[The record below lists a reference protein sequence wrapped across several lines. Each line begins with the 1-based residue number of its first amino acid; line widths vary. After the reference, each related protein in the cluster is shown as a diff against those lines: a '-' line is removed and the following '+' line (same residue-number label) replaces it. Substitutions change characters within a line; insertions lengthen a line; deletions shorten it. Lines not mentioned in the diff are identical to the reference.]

1 MKNYQLRSILLVI
14 LFFLF
19 APTWPKVDS
28 GQAMAVT
35 FEPEMIAD
43 QLESANLIAD
53 IHVDS
58 LSSVPDRSLFAKSL
72 AKATLLKIHQS
83 RNIDSALR
91 ENDVIEI
98 EVAGG
103 EIDGKGV
110 MFSGLPRPYSGQNYR
125 AYLNPSANNI
135 PNRFVITGLENGLI
149 PLSFVRASSR
159 NRTDGSNGSGSGP
172 FLYWDQRN
180 LPITYSISAPSFKN
194 KPDFVEAI
202 EESFKPWRAYQ
213 DVLIEFVAMGCNK
226 STQNQNDSLNTLIL
240 VPQDWPFESTAIAVT
255 RNFYISGED
264 AKAGM
269 ILDSDILLNGQNF
282 SFTTTGE
289 SNKHDIRNIVT
300 HEVGH
305 FLGFGHEVA
314 PVDENA
320 TMFASAVSGETKK
333 RDLASND
340 ISVLRS
346 AYAGVGTKFDGQ
358 NLHCDVS
365 QNTVGCLAVHS
376 PQPQYQN
383 YWMLLVYVILTL
395 GLGKWIVSSQQRTQ

>member
-125 AYLNPSANNI
+125 AYLNLSANNI

>member
-125 AYLNPSANNI
+125 AYLNLSANNI

-159 NRTDGSNGSGSGP
+159 NRTDGSNGSGNGP

-383 YWMLLVYVILTL
+383 YWMLLGYVILTL